1 MTVQQLFSVPILEH
15 KVDLDQIVLGDG
27 VYHYNGEVNWTYG
40 KQLRCPDTTYKYLY
54 EIISPFLL
62 EYDPYTHFSFTD
74 IWRNKYCPTDYQGY
88 HIHAQSQ
95 WSFIIYET
103 VDSKTVL
110 YNPAWLLIQNQMG
123 VSKSIPCIHNINMSA
138 GSMVVFPSFIAHHVN
153 NGNEGTTI
161 SGNIHLKYNGM

>member
-1 MTVQQLFSVPILEH
+1 MSVSHLFSIPILET
-15 KVDLDQIVLGDG
+15 KVDLDQIILDECE
-27 VYHYNGEVNWTYG
+27 YYYNGEVNWTYG
-40 KQLRCPDTTYKYLY
+40 HQECGTPTLDYLY
-54 EIISPFLL
+54 DIISPFLM

-74 IWRNKYCPTDYQGY
+74 IWRNRYVATDYQGY

-110 YNPAWLLIQNQMG
+110 YNPAWLLIQNHMG
-123 VSKSIPCIHNINMSA
+123 VSKSMPCIHNVKLSA
-138 GSMVVFPSFIAHHVN
+138 GHMVVFPSFVAHHVN

-161 SGNIHLKYNGM
+161 SGNIKLQYNGM

>member
-1 MTVQQLFSVPILEH
+1 MSVSQLFSIPILETE
-15 KVDLDQIVLGDG
+15 VDLNQIILGDG
-27 VYHYNGEVNWTYG
+27 DEYYNGEVNWTYG
-40 KQLRCPDTTYKYLY
+40 KQQCPESTYNYLY
-54 EIISPFLL
+54 GIVSPFLL
-62 EYDPYTHFSFTD
+62 EYDPYINFQFTD
-74 IWRNKYCPTDYQGY
+74 IWRNRYVATDYQGY

-110 YNPAWLLIQNQMG
+110 YNPAWLLIQNHMG
-123 VSKSIPCIHNINMSA
+123 VSKSMPCIHNIKLSA

-161 SGNIHLKYNGM
+161 SGNIKLQYNGM